1 MAKSVEQGVAV
12 MSDKQMVIDVV
23 RELPEETTLEEILEQ
38 VRILAALQRSAED
51 ADAGRVIPHEEVNK
65 RAASWS
71 TK

>member
-1 MAKSVEQGVAV
+1 MV
-12 MSDKQMVIDVV
+12 MDVV
-23 RELPEETTLEEILEQ
+23 RELPEESTLEEILEQ

-51 ADAGRVIPHEEVNK
+51 ADAGRVIPHEEVKK

>member
-1 MAKSVEQGVAV
+1 
-12 MSDKQMVIDVV
+12 MSDKEMVMDVV
-23 RELPEETTLEEILEQ
+23 RELPEESTLEEILEQ

-51 ADAGRVIPHEEVNK
+51 ADAGRVISHEEVKK

>member
-1 MAKSVEQGVAV
+1 
-12 MSDKQMVIDVV
+12 MSDKQMVMDVV
-23 RELPEETTLEEILEQ
+23 RELPEESTLEEILEQ

-51 ADAGRVIPHEEVNK
+51 ADAGRVIPHEEVKK